1 MDKDKVNKTREKAA
15 KLAVA
20 YSKVFDSEEGRTV
33 LFDLMRVTRFD
44 RSPFS
49 KDPYETAFDAG
60 RQSIIHEIVRAMNL
74 DLEKYLEVI
83 VDSEQTQRGDFDV

>member
-1 MDKDKVNKTREKAA
+1 MDNKDKMKEKAA

-20 YSKVFDSEEGRTV
+20 YSKVFESEDGKTV
-33 LFDLMRVTRFD
+33 LFDLMGVVQFNRTPY
-44 RSPFS
+44 SP
-49 KDPYETAFDAG
+49 DPYETAYIAG

-83 VDSEQTQRGDFDV
+83 VDSNKEQENFND